1 MTEDRIPT
9 EQELDALLF
18 ESPRFDLEAVKR
30 RTLSRI
36 APPQKA
42 RKDLPLRGLFIA
54 ALVCALSVSAVAAG
68 YVGDGQLAR
77 VFNIIRKPQVEE
89 YSAEPLPDPEPVPV
103 VEEPPAP
110 APVPVPEPEPEP
122 EPELPVLDEK
132 IAAALEVTPQQAE
145 TLRPAVQNV
154 DLTAQNQDI
163 TMTVLQTVGDAHRL
177 FLTVRFDFPEAV
189 EVADDLEFRE
199 VDIDI
204 GDAVSC
210 GMGWDIIERAET
222 SVTYLFD
229 IHSYET
235 PLNDKSLTL
244 TFTDYGRENRLEEE
258 TILIWVN
265 EEEAVIVY
273 PDRRIDAEVTTEDL
287 ASLAS
292 PVMRTETPEAGFVFD
307 YLEDGIIVVHYDGS
321 QGSKCLTILPDE
333 PRVYVGDLRFD
344 ALIPGTWS
352 QTWMPDYQDPTLIWE
367 GKVQLF
373 EDTPPVCKITLSPFL
388 WQMYLTEW
396 DQYLWERWPKEW
408 ESQLRH
414 ADGTV
419 TDLEMGSSFPSL
431 TGEDGGMTLA
441 RQTFKDFVDVSGVT
455 ALIINGVEFPLTPA
469 GK

>member
-154 DLTAQNQDI
+154 DLTAEDREVK
-163 TMTVLQTVGDAHRL
+163 MTVLQSVGDMHTL
-177 FLTVRFDFPEAV
+177 YLTVRFDFPETV
-189 EVADDLEFRE
+189 PVAEDLEFRKLKLRLDKSTSFGYSKD
-199 VDIDI
+199 VL
-204 GDAVSC
+204 
-210 GMGWDIIERAET
+210 ERTES
-222 SVTYLFD
+222 SVTYLFALD
-229 IHSYET
+229 GTNE
-235 PLNDKSLTL
+235 PLLGQTM
-244 TFTDYGRENRLEEE
+244 TVTAEDYGRD
-258 TILIWVN
+258 TWVD
-265 EEEAVIVY
+265 EDCLPTFAQGEKTMMVLPDKHIY
-273 PDRRIDAEVTTEDL
+273 PAATADEVAAL
-287 ASLAS
+287 ATA
-292 PVMRTETPEAGFVFD
+292 PVDHTETPADGLTVD
-307 YLEDGIIVVHYDGS
+307 YLTDGTMVAHYDGS
-321 QGSKCLTILPDE
+321 QGRKWFTIFHDE
-333 PRVYVGDLRFD
+333 QPRVEEGNLWFDIMLEGSWEQSWGLEYD
-344 ALIPGTWS
+344 ALSLGWTGEVVIF
-352 QTWMPDYQDPTLIWE
+352 E
-367 GKVQLF
+367 GA
-373 EDTPPVCKITLSPFL
+373 PPVKEITLSAFSWTTTFPQSEIMHEVL
-388 WQMYLTEW
+388 PEEWQA
-396 DQYLWERWPKEW
+396 
-408 ESQLRH
+408 QLLH
-414 ADGTV
+414 ADGSV
-419 TDLEMGSSFPSL
+419 TDFPMKRTNWYS
-431 TGEDGGMTLA
+431 TQDDCIIVSN
-441 RQTFKDFVDVSGVT
+441 QFSNPIDVSGVT

-469 GK
+469 GQ